1 MRADSTPPSSVDAV
15 VRLSPVSDTPTRDTS
30 SLCATETS
38 KLQISWRGFRDT
50 DVVLSGHVEVSLGVL
65 PSLDDIIHATT
76 LESLNSYEGA
86 VTIASLT
93 TDAVAPAPGDP
104 PTEAALA
111 RSRLQAVPLR
121 SRIVGCVRAVNGVGL
136 RSDWVC
142 SRPLF
147 VTRDDGGWSDNA
159 PERMQCVAEA

>member
-1 MRADSTPPSSVDAV
+1 
-15 VRLSPVSDTPTRDTS
+15 
-30 SLCATETS
+30 
-38 KLQISWRGFRDT
+38 
-50 DVVLSGHVEVSLGVL
+50 VEVSLGVL
-65 PSLDDIIHATT
+65 PSVDDIIHVTA
-76 LESLNSYEGA
+76 LDSADSYVGA
-86 VTIASLT
+86 VSIASLI
-93 TDAVAPAPGDP
+93 TDSTSESLSPGDP

-121 SRIVGCVRAVNGVGL
+121 SRLVACVRAVNGVGL

-147 VTRDDGGWSDNA
+147 VTRDDGAWTDDA